1 MSGRNITIIDTSSL
15 SPLAKRINDAAA
27 AAEQHARSAVDHAL
41 TVGGLL
47 IEAKSQV
54 PHGHWDEWLTSNCTV
69 APRTA
74 RAYMKLAKDVPL
86 LPESKRQRVADLPV
100 REAVRA
106 IATSPDAPP
115 RSVCTGIRVAGAS
128 DRQRVGSA
136 FRKAATDLRTAGKW
150 IETTAELKPAQV
162 EKLRNKLMAAIE
174 QLDKLA
180 GGAAA

>member
-1 MSGRNITIIDTSSL
+1 MSGRNLTIVDMSGL

-47 IEAKSQV
+47 IQAKSQV
-54 PHGHWDEWLTSNCTV
+54 PHGHWDAWLTANCTV

-74 RAYMKLAKDVPL
+74 QAYMRLSKKVLLLQDAKA
-86 LPESKRQRVADLPV
+86 QRVADLPL
-100 REAVRA
+100 RDAMRA

-115 RSVCTGIRVAGAS
+115 RSASTGIRVAGLD

-136 FRKAATDLRTAGKW
+136 FRKAATDLRNAGKW
-150 IETTAELKPAQV
+150 IELTTELKPAQV
-162 EKLRNKLMAAIE
+162 EKLRNKLTAAIE

-180 GGAAA
+180 GGTAA